1 VVAYKEGQM
10 DVVLLLGRVLFGAL
24 FVMSAVGHLTQTP
37 AMAGYAASRGVPM
50 ATPLTVLSGVQI
62 LLGGASVVLGVW
74 ADLGSLV
81 LVVFLVATAVMMH
94 AFWRETEPMSR
105 QMEMVQFNKD
115 LALAGAALG
124 FFWVFTN
131 DPGLTLTGPLF

>member
-1 VVAYKEGQM
+1 M

-24 FVMSAVGHLTQTP
+24 FLASAMGHLTQTQ

-50 ATPLTVLSGVQI
+50 ATAATILTGVQI
-62 LLGGASVVLGVW
+62 ILGGLSVILGVW
-74 ADLGSLV
+74 GDLGSLV
-81 LVVFLVATAVMMH
+81 LVAFLAGTASLMH
-94 AFWRETEPMSR
+94 PFWREAEAMNR
-105 QMEMVQFNKD
+105 QMEMVHFNKD

-124 FFWVFTN
+124 FFWVFSN